1 MQTYRIDEHS
11 LLRFAGPEDSALV
24 LEFIRA
30 LAEYE
35 DLLDMVE
42 ATEEGLRKYIFEDKI
57 AEVVI
62 CEYDGS
68 PVGFALYFHNFSTFL
83 GRPGIYIEDIFVKPS
98 FRGKGL
104 GKLLLTFIA
113 KLACQRNCGR
123 LEWACLDWNAPSIK
137 FYKSQGA
144 RALDEWT
151 CYRVTGKAL
160 TGLGDKFPVTNMNL
174 NPSKNG

>member
-1 MQTYRIDEHS
+1 MIKYKIDEHT
-11 LLRFAGPEDSALV
+11 LLRFAGPEDAALT
-24 LEFIRA
+24 LDFIRA

-35 DLLDMVE
+35 KLLDSME
-42 ATEEGLRKYIFEDKI
+42 ATEEGLRRYLFEEKM

-68 PVGFALYFHNFSTFL
+68 PAGFALYFHNFSTFL
-83 GRPGIYIEDIFVKPS
+83 GRPGIYIEDIFVKPA

-113 KLACQRNCGR
+113 KTACERNCGR
-123 LEWACLDWNAPSIK
+123 LEWTCLDWNAPSIK

-144 RALDEWT
+144 CAMDEWT
-151 CYRVTGKAL
+151 GYRVTGKAL
-160 TGLGDKFPVTNMNL
+160 SDLGGKF
-174 NPSKNG
+174 SEGSREG